1 MSTLL
6 AADDA
11 AHTIT
16 PAPSRPS
23 ANARPNPRTKADDR
37 AIPFYVDNLSA
48 LAKSLREQLTPFA
61 QAATL
66 PSHVQLLNWLAR
78 AAGHRNYQAL
88 RAAATLQPVS
98 PPANALPAAAF
109 DASLT
114 AHASKALTQFD
125 ERGRLSRWPHKYAV
139 QRVAMWALWQR
150 FDARRTYTEREVNV
164 VLNTWATYGD
174 HATLRRELINMKLL
188 GRKPD
193 CSEYWKE
200 PVRASDEVRAFLR
213 ALREQTQEALPPGS
227 ARRQATAV
235 AATSEA

>member
-6 AADDA
+6 AAADA
-11 AHTIT
+11 AQSIPPAT
-16 PAPSRPS
+16 PRSRT
-23 ANARPNPRTKADDR
+23 RADER
-37 AIPFYVDNLSA
+37 AIPFYVDNLST
-48 LAKSLREQLTPFA
+48 LAKTLREQFEPFA
-61 QAATL
+61 KSATT

-88 RAAATLQPVS
+88 RAAATLQPAT
-98 PPANALPAAAF
+98 PPANAVPAATF
-109 DASLT
+109 DATLS

-125 ERGRLSRWPHKYAV
+125 ERGRLTRWPYKFAV

-150 FDARRTYTEREVNV
+150 FDPRRTYSEREVNA

-174 HATLRRELINMKLL
+174 HATLRRELVNMKLL

-200 PVRASDEVRAFLR
+200 PQRASDEVRAFLH
-213 ALREQTQEALPPGS
+213 ALRERTQDALPPGT
-227 ARRQATAV
+227 ARRQPPR
-235 AATSEA
+235 